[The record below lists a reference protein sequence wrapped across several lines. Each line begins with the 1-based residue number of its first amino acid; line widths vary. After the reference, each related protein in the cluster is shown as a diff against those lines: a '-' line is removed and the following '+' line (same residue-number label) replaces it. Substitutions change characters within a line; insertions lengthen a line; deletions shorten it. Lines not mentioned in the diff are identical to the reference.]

1 MGWSRHS
8 GTRAFAWTRNLEII
22 GARFRVQPT
31 GLPRN
36 DGEPSLLREAL
47 DKRLAA
53 LHLVGER
60 GFVDLNH
67 DGFGVDAEILDQRLR
82 DVAHHAGLLFFGAS
96 GGHVHGNFG
105 HFGLSL
111 LFPSWPFR
119 PSTISSI
126 KQDVDARHKAC
137 ARAGEAGPGCRYD
150 A

>member
-8 GTRAFAWTRNLEII
+8 GTRAFAWTRNPEIM
-22 GARFRVQPT
+22 GARFRVRASRAPE
-31 GLPRN
+31 RRK
-36 DGEPSLLREAL
+36 PSLLREAL
-47 DKRLAA
+47 HKRLAA

-60 GFVDLNH
+60 RFVDLDH

-82 DVAHHAGLLFFGAS
+82 DVAHHAGLLFFGAA

-126 KQDVDARHKAC
+126 KHDVDARHKAC